1 MAIKIS
7 WRSEI
12 NVCVWA
18 CEKGYE
24 HNKSGLRVGDCKR
37 QNEELQS

>member
-12 NVCVWA
+12 NVWA

-37 QNEELQS
+37 